1 MNYGL
6 HYSILSITF
15 NLKIQDKD
23 SRFVFVTYTIIQWI
37 YNQQWNLSQVRSMES
52 AFIME
57 YIMDYKVSGVNG
69 EQVC

>member
-15 NLKIQDKD
+15 NLKIQDLYLLHTQLY
-23 SRFVFVTYTIIQWI
+23 SEYI
-37 YNQQWNLSQVRSMES
+37 NQQWNLSQVRSMES
-52 AFIME
+52 ASIME

>member
-52 AFIME
+52 ASIME